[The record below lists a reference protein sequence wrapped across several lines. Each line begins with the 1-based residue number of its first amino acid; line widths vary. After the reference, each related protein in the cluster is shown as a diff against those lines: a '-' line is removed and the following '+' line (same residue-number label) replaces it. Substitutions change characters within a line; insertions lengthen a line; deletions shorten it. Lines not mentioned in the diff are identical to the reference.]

1 MTEPSIPLR
10 DDDLLTTEEC
20 ARWLKVST
28 TTLERYRML
37 GGDSGPPFIKGP
49 GKRQR
54 VTYAVGDVRAWLA
67 KHRRQST
74 SDGA

>member
-1 MTEPSIPLR
+1 MNDPAMSLR

-28 TTLERYRML
+28 STLERYRML
-37 GGDSGPPFIKGP
+37 GGDAGPPFIKGP

-54 VTYAVGDVRAWLA
+54 VTYSVGDVRAWLA
-67 KHRRQST
+67 KNRRSST
-74 SDGA
+74 SDQR